1 MSDERSKAAEPAG
14 AARGRGRRAG
24 APRDPERT
32 RQALL
37 DAALTE
43 FAAKGIAGARVSEIA
58 ARAGVNKQLISYHF
72 DGKQGLY
79 DALAE
84 RWLAQERE
92 FADPSMPLGELVAT
106 YARVSVEQRDLTRLF
121 VRECMEDATLPA
133 AVAAEGA
140 DGEEPPEVADLR
152 RRQQAGELDPRL
164 DPAFVMLALQ
174 GAASAGVS
182 FPGDVRRFTGLEP
195 DSAEFAARYGEQLAL
210 LIGLLAAPAE

>member
-1 MSDERSKAAEPAG
+1 MTVAGGRVRRRMSDDRV
-14 AARGRGRRAG
+14 RQ
-24 APRDPERT
+24 RDPERT

-92 FADPSMPLGELVAT
+92 FADPSLPLGELVAE
-106 YARVSVEQRDLTRLF
+106 YARASVEQRELTRLF
-121 VRECMEDATLPA
+121 VRECLEDSTLPA
-133 AVAAEGA
+133 AVAEAGA

-164 DPAFVMLALQ
+164 DPAFVMIALQ
-174 GAASAGVS
+174 GAASAGAS

-210 LIGLLAAPAE
+210 LVGLLAPRAE